1 MPSVKIPRKST
12 FTDMTPFVD
21 VGFLILAFFI
31 LATKFKPPA
40 PLDVT
45 TPTSVSA
52 DKLQQ
57 ENNLLIEFDET
68 GRVYLTANVKNAA
81 DADVRTALIQSVN
94 SNRSLGLTDAEM
106 QNFRNNGTIGSPL
119 NKVKSLL
126 AMPMSQRN
134 ALKQPGIPVD
144 SINNELITWIAAAR
158 IAYQGRKVDFMI
170 KGDNNAKYPSF
181 KGVIDAFRKNQLYK
195 YKLITDP
202 EGVPVGTAEYV
213 RRQQAKNS

>member
-126 AMPMSQRN
+126 AMPMAQRN

-144 SINNELITWIAAAR
+144 STNNELITWIAAAR
-158 IAYQGRKVDFMI
+158 IAYQNRKVDFMI

>member
-1 MPSVKIPRKST
+1 MPSVKIKRKST

-40 PLDVT
+40 PLEVT

-52 DKLQQ
+52 DKL
-57 ENNLLIEFDET
+57 EELDALLIEFDKD
-68 GRVYLTANVKNAA
+68 GRVYMTANVKNQA
-81 DADVRTALIQSVN
+81 DLDVRNTLIQTIN
-94 SNRSLGLTDAEM
+94 SNRSLGLTDREM

-119 NKVKSLL
+119 NQVKPLL
-126 AMPMSQRN
+126 AMPNEQRN
-134 ALKQPGIPVD
+134 AVRQPGIPVD
-144 SINNELITWIAAAR
+144 SANNELITWIAAAR
-158 IAYQGRKVDFMI
+158 VAYQGRKVDFMI
-170 KGDNNAKYPSF
+170 KGDNNAKFPSF

-202 EGVPVGTAEYV
+202 EQVPSGTAEYV

>member
-40 PLDVT
+40 PLEVT

-52 DKLQQ
+52 DKLEQD
-57 ENNLLIEFDET
+57 NNLLIEFDET
-68 GRVYLTANVKNAA
+68 GRVYLTANVKNLA
-81 DADVRTALIQSVN
+81 DADVRTTLIQTVN
-94 SNRSLGLTDAEM
+94 SNRSLGLTDADI
-106 QNFRNNGTIGSPL
+106 QNFRKNGTVGSPL
-119 NKVKSLL
+119 NQVKSLL
-126 AMPMSQRN
+126 AMPMQQRN

-144 SINNELITWIAAAR
+144 STNNELITWIAAAR
-158 IAYQGRKVDFMI
+158 VAYQGRKVDFMI
-170 KGDNNAKYPSF
+170 KGDNNAKYPAF

-202 EGVPVGTAEYV
+202 EGVPVGTAEYA
-213 RRQQAKNS
+213 RREQRRNQ